1 MATSFTWF
9 ANGWVEERP
18 PELLRDFNGDRVHW
32 DVARDVWYVANVK
45 KPLPSREQAGERDK
59 AWTRAINAR
68 NQKRRRKAAAP
79 ANPAS
84 ADTETPDSK
93 STKMATSAPAVASS
107 CTPAAIRE
115 KAVHVARER
124 ELTLVRP

>member
-18 PELLRDFNGDRVHW
+18 PELLRDFNGDRMHW

-45 KPLPSREQAGERDK
+45 KSLPSREQAGERDK

-84 ADTETPDSK
+84 ADIETLARQHGSCHV
-93 STKMATSAPAVASS
+93 STAYP
-107 CTPAAIRE
+107 CQHDPQG
-115 KAVHVARER
+115 ARG
-124 ELTLVRP
+124 